1 MKTTSTADAAP
12 MGYDAQLIQIN
23 TLYDSF
29 EGRRSDWHAGAKAAR
44 LSDNELWQDLV
55 FEARDHKAREFL
67 NTCMQPSDV
76 FPCSYYTELLPE
88 DTAKLCAGLLGVG
101 TANEV
106 QGLDDLSEAA
116 RDFLRKR
123 ALWAVLCVDPSFWEC
138 DPNELCF

>member
-1 MKTTSTADAAP
+1 MKTHDAAP

-55 FEARDHKAREFL
+55 FDARDHKAREFL

-106 QGLDDLSEAA
+106 QGLDDLSESAQE
-116 RDFLRKR
+116 FLRKR